1 MKRIGY
7 ADNNGVIVE
16 MTEGEWRTLHELDR
30 RINGRAYGGAT
41 VRIVDFGEMS
51 PAFQAVAA
59 WLDASFT
66 AGQLQDIVNAL
77 KVTLGE
83 KVETWEADS

>member
-7 ADNNGVIVE
+7 IENNGVIVE
-16 MTEGEWRTLHELDR
+16 MTESEWRTLHELDR
-30 RINGRAYGGAT
+30 RMNGRAYGGAT

-66 AGQLQDIVNAL
+66 AGQLQGIVDSL
-77 KVTLGE
+77 KATLGE
-83 KVETWEADS
+83 TVEGG